1 MPQDKLILFHNE
13 DLESVHQVVSK
24 YTEKQKNEILN
35 SYPDT
40 KTMVVSL
47 LALIELA
54 KANDELDMD
63 DWEVDLG
70 SVMFAEKPIEV

>member
-1 MPQDKLILFHNE
+1 MPEEKVPTFHNE
-13 DLESVHQVVSK
+13 DLKSVYEVVSQYAEEQK
-24 YTEKQKNEILN
+24 TEALN
-35 SYPDT
+35 RYPDT
-40 KTMVVSL
+40 KTMVVAV
-47 LALIELA
+47 LALIDLA